1 MLSCW
6 RDSDLEG
13 VPYGDMMLQIGHNHF
28 QHNEAVATKL
38 SPLVRASG
46 KIEHNDYHFN
56 EDGCVFIN
64 NEDDF
69 ILEIQHVDL
78 LIFENRFQK
87 NTGPYV
93 LNLGLSHY
101 DYRYIIIFVIC
112 IFVFMGLTISS
123 IFLELSISKKL
134 HTKWDTPAYKWNY
147 LKRDHP

>member
-101 DYRYIIIFVIC
+101 DYRY
-112 IFVFMGLTISS
+112 
-123 IFLELSISKKL
+123 SK
-134 HTKWDTPAYKWNY
+134 TPQ
-147 LKRDHP
+147 